1 MSNCQHPKLVP
12 LHEGIALAC
21 PDCGIEWWARKRRS
35 ISASAAGSNETDY
48 QARLNGLRI
57 DPQNEVRGE

>member
-1 MSNCQHPKLVP
+1 MRNCKHPKLVP
-12 LHEGIALAC
+12 VHEGIAMAC
-21 PDCGIEWWARKRRS
+21 PDCGLEYWARKRRS
-35 ISASAAGSNETDY
+35 NEIDY